1 MHREREQSVHRMS
14 TRIINRIGRR
24 GISKGCYGVVR
35 EIEEKPREDSV
46 LEYKESWTEPGSV
59 LPSHRKGEENQGT
72 DCNN

>member
-35 EIEEKPREDSV
+35 EIEETKRRLCPRV
-46 LEYKESWTEPGSV
+46 
-59 LPSHRKGEENQGT
+59 QGKL
-72 DCNN
+72 D